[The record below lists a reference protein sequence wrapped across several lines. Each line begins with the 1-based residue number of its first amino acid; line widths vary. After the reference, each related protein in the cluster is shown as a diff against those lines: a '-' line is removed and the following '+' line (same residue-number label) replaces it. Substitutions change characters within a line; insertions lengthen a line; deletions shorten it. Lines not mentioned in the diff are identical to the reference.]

1 MIGENGFHVKETNGI
16 CLHPTHRVSNICVSL
31 NDHDW
36 ILLSSN
42 KMISMVK
49 SWSKVSHVMTM
60 MIFLRFVYTLVTIL
74 Q

>member
-1 MIGENGFHVKETNGI
+1 MTCENGFHVKEINGI
-16 CLHPTHRVSNICVSL
+16 CLHPTHKVSNIFVSL

-49 SWSKVSHVMTM
+49 SWNKVPHVMTM
-60 MIFLRFVYTLVTIL
+60 MNFLGIL
-74 Q
+74 IH

>member
-1 MIGENGFHVKETNGI
+1 MTSENGFRVKKINGI

-49 SWSKVSHVMTM
+49 SWNKVPHVMTT
-60 MIFLRFVYTLVTIL
+60 MIFLGFLIH
-74 Q
+74 

>member
-1 MIGENGFHVKETNGI
+1 MTGENGFHVKEINGI
-16 CLHPTHRVSNICVSL
+16 CLHPTHRVSKFCVSL

-42 KMISMVK
+42 KMISMVP
-49 SWSKVSHVMTM
+49 HVVTM
-60 MIFLRFVYTLVTIL
+60 MIFLGFLI